1 MVCGPARSHGP
12 HICPGAAL
20 SRVEAGIALP
30 ALFGRFP
37 GLRLAVPDEEIR
49 KLPVMTQNDL
59 ESLPVRLNG

>member
-1 MVCGPARSHGP
+1 MTFGHGP

-37 GLRLAVPDEEIR
+37 RLLLAVPDKELR

-59 ESLPVRLNG
+59 ECFPVLLHG